1 MCINMLYFAGV
12 VTVGE
17 LLKNESTFVQAVQQR
32 MGFDPAVLNLLME
45 TALPNNL
52 EVSQENCTF
61 SYSK

>member
-1 MCINMLYFAGV
+1 MKMLYFAGV

-17 LLKNESTFVQAVQQR
+17 LLKNETAFVLDVQQR
-32 MGFDPAVLNLLME
+32 MSFDPAVLNLLME

-61 SYSK
+61 CVQSNV